1 LTTYGRKFR
10 YRNKAIAESYFYKRF
25 SHPKGKREHEAT
37 VAALARAV
45 EGIGGVKKILDVA
58 CGTGRF
64 SDVFGRN
71 GYRYFGADISL
82 EMMGVLPRSQSS
94 RGMIPPLIQCDAETL
109 PFKDNAFDCVLCVR
123 FMNEHI
129 PAAVRESVLKEMKR
143 VSRGWLVVQS
153 HRIKP
158 MDPFI
163 FLKSF
168 LRKLRGADV
177 SKYKINSEI
186 LNAGWENRGW
196 VRINRRLYVGVYQDT
211 SKSGNRSAR
220 ESGS

>member
-1 LTTYGRKFR
+1 MTTYGRKFR
-10 YRNKAIAESYFYKRF
+10 YRDKAVAESYFNKRF
-25 SHPKGKREHEAT
+25 SHPKGRRENEAT
-37 VAALARAV
+37 GAALARAV
-45 EGIGGVKKILDVA
+45 EGIGGIKKILDIA

-82 EMMGVLPRSQSS
+82 EMMEVLVRNQST
-94 RGMIPPLIQCDAETL
+94 RGRIPPLIQCDAERL
-109 PFKDNAFDCVLCVR
+109 PFRDNAFDCVLCVR

-129 PAAVRESVLKEMKR
+129 PAAVRETVLKEMKR

-163 FLKSF
+163 LIKAFA
-168 LRKLRGADV
+168 RKLRGADV
-177 SKYKINSEI
+177 SKYKINNE
-186 LNAGWENRGW
+186 LLKAGWEEKRW

-211 SKSGNRSAR
+211 SKIFDA
-220 ESGS
+220 